1 VTERRITRRALLV
14 ALGAVGGA
22 GLTLGAMEA
31 LGLLPPIGST
41 RVDFRA
47 PSRTDFTLTGRSS
60 ASVIVLGAGVA
71 GLTVAYELEKAG
83 YRCTI
88 LEARDRAGGRNW
100 TVRGGTKEA
109 ALDGTSQ
116 TATFKSSP

>member
-1 VTERRITRRALLV
+1 VTERRVTRRALLV

-31 LGLLPPIGST
+31 LGLLPPVGST

-47 PSRTDFTLTGRSS
+47 PSRTDFTLTGRAS

-71 GLTVAYELEKAG
+71 GLTVAYELSAPVS
-83 YRCTI
+83 
-88 LEARDRAGGRNW
+88 APGR
-100 TVRGGTKEA
+100 
-109 ALDGTSQ
+109 
-116 TATFKSSP
+116 